1 MTMAAGTETSGAT
14 IYTIGHSNHAWPK
27 FLDLLVQNRIA
38 LVVDTRGQPFSRFN
52 PQFNRE
58 RLRESLAGGEVDY
71 LWLGDRLSGR
81 PRDPALMGADGKP
94 DWARVASGPAFIEG
108 IGQVASLAEKP
119 VAVLCAEEDPRRCH
133 RRFLLTPPLMR
144 LGLTVLHIRGDGRI
158 EPEQDIRAKEQV
170 RPSQLDL
177 FS

>member
-1 MTMAAGTETSGAT
+1 MTMATQTKAPGIE

-27 FLDLLVQNRIA
+27 FLDLLTQHRIA
-38 LVVDTRGQPFSRFN
+38 FVVDTRGQPFSRFN

-58 RLRESLAGGEVDY
+58 RLKELLAAGEIDY

-81 PRDPALMGADGKP
+81 QQDPALMGPDGKP
-94 DWARVASGPAFIEG
+94 DWARVSASPAFIDG
-108 IGQVASLAEKP
+108 IAQVASLAAKK

-133 RRFLLTPPLMR
+133 RRFLLTPPLVAQ
-144 LGLTVLHIRGDGRI
+144 GLAVLHIRGDGRI
-158 EPEQDIRAKEQV
+158 EREDDIRATERE

>member
-1 MTMAAGTETSGAT
+1 MTMAAGTKASGGA
-14 IYTIGHSNHAWPK
+14 IYTVGHSNHTWPK
-27 FLDLLVQNRIA
+27 FLDLLVRHHIA

-58 RLRESLAGGEVDY
+58 RLKESLAGCEIDY

-81 PRDPALMGADGKP
+81 PQDPALMGPDGKP
-94 DWARVASGPAFIEG
+94 DWARVASAPAFVEG
-108 IGQVASLAEKP
+108 IAQVASLAEKP
-119 VAVLCAEEDPRRCH
+119 AAVLCAEEDPCRCH
-133 RRFLLTPPLMR
+133 RRFLLTPPLMDR
-144 LGLTVLHIRGDGRI
+144 GLTVLHIRGDGRI
-158 EPEQDIRAKEQV
+158 EPEQDIRAREQA

>member
-1 MTMAAGTETSGAT
+1 MTMEAGPKASGASV
-14 IYTIGHSNHAWPK
+14 YTIGHSNHAWPK
-27 FLDLLVQNRIA
+27 FLDLLMQHRIA

-58 RLRESLAGGEVDY
+58 RLKESLAGGEIDY

-81 PRDPALMGADGKP
+81 PQDPALMGPDGKP
-94 DWARVASGPAFIEG
+94 DWARVSSAPAFVEG
-108 IGQVASLAEKP
+108 IARVASLTEKP
-119 VAVLCAEEDPRRCH
+119 VTVLCAEEDPRRCH
-133 RRFLLTPPLMR
+133 RRFLLTPPLMGQ
-144 LGLTVLHIRGDGRI
+144 GLAVLHIRGDGRI
-158 EPEQDIRAKEQV
+158 EPEQDIRAKERS

>member
-1 MTMAAGTETSGAT
+1 MAAGMKASGAS

-58 RLRESLAGGEVDY
+58 RLKESLASGEIDY

-81 PRDPALMGADGKP
+81 PQDAALMGPDSKP
-94 DWARVASGPAFIEG
+94 DWARVASAPEFVEG
-108 IGQVASLAEKP
+108 IAQVAALTEKP

-133 RRFLLTPPLMR
+133 RRFLLTPPLMGQ
-144 LGLTVLHIRGDGRI
+144 GLTVLHIRGDGRI
-158 EPEQDIRAKEQV
+158 EPEEDIRAKEKA